1 MGPAGEQGG
10 RRMNTGFSAVRA
22 RGPLT
27 LEEVKSQ
34 PGGGRWSGRPRE
46 RPAEAWEGGSHQAG
60 GWGGPTHGVEGG
72 GRSELPPMMQEILGR
87 HEVLG
92 MQKVLRMQEILGMQ
106 QVLRMQE
113 VLRMQGT
120 SQ

>member
-1 MGPAGEQGG
+1 MVRQTQRKASRGLGGWEPPG
-10 RRMNTGFSAVRA
+10 RRMGW
-22 RGPLT
+22 PH
-27 LEEVKSQ
+27 
-34 PGGGRWSGRPRE
+34 PWGGGR
-46 RPAEAWEGGSHQAG
+46 
-60 GWGGPTHGVEGG
+60 
-72 GRSELPPMMQEILGR
+72 GRSELPPMMQEILGM

-92 MQKVLRMQEILGMQ
+92 MQEVLRMQEILGMQ